1 MTHFMQKR
9 LWRYL
14 ALLIL
19 PTMISAGLCWV
30 WYAIFFCGNINVG
43 KADETSHTNSFLPSL
58 AVLHSLVI
66 ALVFQQIWQEYRT
79 VQQCIRSKDHQGFV
93 QCQQERIPGLIH
105 LALVVLTLSVLGQT
119 MLTHYT
125 NPWAGIDHLFQ
136 WSFLLLLLWEVAII
150 LDNPSL
156 SMKYMGEVPEEW
168 VGGEQKNERIVAR
181 NNQKDRR

>member
-1 MTHFMQKR
+1 
-9 LWRYL
+9 
-14 ALLIL
+14 
-19 PTMISAGLCWV
+19 
-30 WYAIFFCGNINVG
+30 
-43 KADETSHTNSFLPSL
+43 
-58 AVLHSLVI
+58 
-66 ALVFQQIWQEYRT
+66 
-79 VQQCIRSKDHQGFV
+79 
-93 QCQQERIPGLIH
+93 
-105 LALVVLTLSVLGQT
+105 

-168 VGGEQKNERIVAR
+168 VGGEPKNERIVAR